1 MIPNPPLII
10 SKHPMAQ
17 VPEAIRVS
25 PAMPVITEPIA
36 SLVPTPLTKL
46 PKLSK
51 KQYGE
56 NLLQYGI
63 I

>member
-36 SLVPTPLTKL
+36 SLVPTPSKL

-56 NLLQYGI
+56 NLLQRGI